1 MRKKQQRIGKFSIF
15 VEDRFRISKTQAKAQ
30 QICQAFVSTKNCK
43 QITCKQR
50 NDKQKQRNNNKNENH
65 KSNYQF

>member
-15 VEDRFRISKTQAKAQ
+15 VNDRFRLFERFNTKQ
-30 QICQAFVSTKNCK
+30 QKNCK

-50 NDKQKQRNNNKNENH
+50 NDKQKQRNNNENH